1 MNLNKFKLTDKGI
14 TLVALVITIIVLLI
28 LSGVSIA
35 MLTGNNGILTQSN
48 KSKEETRGASVEEEK
63 NLWKANQ
70 YLDEYTSSNSES
82 LQELIERLVDER
94 LLTENEKDQILGNEE
109 KGIKATGQVTIG
121 SKTIVFGLRKL
132 TLVDMFKK
140 AEADG
145 CMNLDGT
152 CDNPNHLHIGD
163 YVDYQNPT
171 NGTYT
176 MDKISE
182 GGDNYPSYSVAN
194 NQLNWRVL
202 GIDEKTGG
210 LKLISGRTMKDN
222 REQYVNTGAKFYE
235 YGPEE
240 MDKACEIYRNNNY
253 AIEDIRS
260 VNIDDINQVLGIKTE
275 DEIEKYN
282 LGPMA
287 SAGWYAQYGDIFKFE
302 NQYTPESWLNGKQ
315 TTTVSG
321 KVTGYLFFVMNERLE
336 EIPEEPEEFSLI
348 SVKNTRAKNMLFD
361 NNNYLLADRCVNSSD
376 NFAEFGIR
384 YVGTDEH
391 GMWMVSWLEL
401 FNSDGSKEAYPI
413 KSFQLR
419 PVVIL
424 KSDITKDQISK
435 VADKVENS

>member
-1 MNLNKFKLTDKGI
+1 MKKIKRDSGI
-14 TLVALVITIIVLLI
+14 TLIALVVTIIVLLI

-94 LLTENEKDQILGNEE
+94 LLTVDEKDQILGNEE

-171 NGTYT
+171 NGIYT

-182 GGDNYPSYSVAN
+182 GGDNYPSYSIAN

-282 LGPMA
+282 LIPTL
-287 SAGWYAQYGDIFKFE
+287 GWGKYGDIFRFE

-435 VADKVENS
+435 VADKVENT

>member
-253 AIEDIRS
+253 AIEDTSIR
-260 VNIDDINQVLGIKTE
+260 NK
-275 DEIEKYN
+275 
-282 LGPMA
+282 
-287 SAGWYAQYGDIFKFE
+287 
-302 NQYTPESWLNGKQ
+302 
-315 TTTVSG
+315 
-321 KVTGYLFFVMNERLE
+321 
-336 EIPEEPEEFSLI
+336 
-348 SVKNTRAKNMLFD
+348 
-361 NNNYLLADRCVNSSD
+361 DR
-376 NFAEFGIR
+376 R
-384 YVGTDEH
+384 
-391 GMWMVSWLEL
+391 
-401 FNSDGSKEAYPI
+401 
-413 KSFQLR
+413 
-419 PVVIL
+419 
-424 KSDITKDQISK
+424 
-435 VADKVENS
+435 